1 MHSRAWSD
9 IPSFLAEKVELVKN
23 SFVNLSRN
31 LSKTRDIHRWESLP
45 LEEFLKNDNVAKA
58 VRFHT
63 NVY

>member
-1 MHSRAWSD
+1 
-9 IPSFLAEKVELVKN
+9 LAEKVELVKN